1 MNFLKE
7 ANKIKSALIKIRRQL
22 HQHPELSNKEYKTS
36 AYIAALLKKWG
47 LKVKTGVGG
56 TGVIGLLEPPSAIR
70 HPRTSSITI
79 RADMD
84 ALPIQEAT
92 KKSFSSR
99 SKGIMHACGHDGNM
113 TCALGAAKLLA
124 THRSELT
131 KTVKFIFQPAEEVSN
146 GAERMIKAG
155 ALKDPAVEA
164 IIGMHVYTLLPAGK
178 IGIKYGQMM
187 ANVDE
192 FTLTIIGEGGHG
204 AAPHKGVDAIAISA
218 EVITAL
224 QQVVSRQTD
233 PADPAVV
240 TVGTINGGTQYNIL
254 ADKVV
259 MTGTVR
265 TLNDKTHREMPKKIE
280 KIVRGI
286 TTAFGAK
293 YQIEYRTLGIALVNS
308 DQIVDT
314 IKNAAADILGE
325 RNIIT
330 INRASMGGEDF
341 ASYLQKVPGAFVYL
355 GVGNKAKGITYPWH
369 HACFDLE
376 EEALPV
382 GAAVLAQSVWSWENT
397 RHKGTKF

>member
-7 ANKIKSALIKIRRQL
+7 ADKIKTELIKIRRHL
-22 HQHPELSNKEYKTS
+22 HQYPELSNKEYKTS
-36 AYIAALLKKWG
+36 AYIASLLKKWG

-70 HPRTSSITI
+70 HPRTSSIAI

-92 KKSFSSR
+92 NKSYSSR
-99 SKGIMHACGHDGNM
+99 VKGIMHACGHDGNM

-124 THRSELT
+124 AHRKELT
-131 KTVKFIFQPAEEVSN
+131 KPVKFIFQPAEEISN

-155 ALKDPAVEA
+155 VLKDPLVEA
-164 IIGMHVYTLLPAGK
+164 IIGMHVYTLLPVGK
-178 IGIKYGQMM
+178 IGLKYGQMM

-192 FTLTIIGEGGHG
+192 FTLTITGEGGHG
-204 AAPHKGVDAIAISA
+204 AAPHKGVDAVAIAA

-233 PADPAVV
+233 PADPVV
-240 TVGTINGGTQYNIL
+240 LTIGTINGGSQYNIL
-254 ADKVV
+254 ADQVV

-265 TLNDKTHREMPKKIE
+265 TLNEQTHQEMPNKIE

-286 TTAFGAK
+286 TAAFGAR
-293 YQIEYRTLGIALVNS
+293 YQLEYKMLGIALVNT

-314 IKNAAADILGE
+314 IKAAAAGILGTN
-325 RNIIT
+325 NIIT
-330 INRASMGGEDF
+330 VNRASMGGEDF
-341 ASYLQKVPGAFVYL
+341 ASYLQQVPGAFVYL
-355 GVGNKAKGITYPWH
+355 GVGNKAKGITHPWH
-369 HACFDLE
+369 HACFDLD

-382 GAAVLAQSVWSWENT
+382 GAAVLAQTVWSWQ
-397 RHKGTKF
+397 